1 MIPITASATAA
12 TMAPRVEI
20 YTMLACRALQPDYS
34 SDNGTLP
41 GLYDVSDGGTLWLH
55 MTFSYLSN
63 EVPQIGSGCAPQTQP
78 SRPPWRR

>member
-20 YTMLACRALQPDYS
+20 YTMLACKALKPDYS

-41 GLYDVSDGGTLWLH
+41 SLYDIPPEGTSCSD
-55 MTFSYLSN
+55 
-63 EVPQIGSGCAPQTQP
+63 I
-78 SRPPWRR
+78 